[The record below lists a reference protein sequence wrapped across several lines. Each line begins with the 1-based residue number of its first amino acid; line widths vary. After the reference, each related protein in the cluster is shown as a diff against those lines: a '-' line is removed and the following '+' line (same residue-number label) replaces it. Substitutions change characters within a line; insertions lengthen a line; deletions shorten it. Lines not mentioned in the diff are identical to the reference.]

1 MICVVIKKKDLA
13 GALFIAVTADI
24 WTSCQNLAYMAI
36 TVCFINEEWFQIRNQ
51 RKIVWFGIWLVMM
64 MVLQQFDT
72 NIDRLNK
79 LNRIK
84 ISKQKYRLILSI
96 HIIIEKNI
104 DNSYRA
110 NQH

>member
-1 MICVVIKKKDLA
+1 
-13 GALFIAVTADI
+13 
-24 WTSCQNLAYMAI
+24 MAI

-84 ISKQKYRLILSI
+84 ISKKKSF
-96 HIIIEKNI
+96 
-104 DNSYRA
+104 
-110 NQH
+110 